1 VRAEASVGTSVA
13 PKASSCAAAYFQP
26 RSLLRI
32 FCAALSEKTRPSGR
46 RSVPPDKK
54 VTYELSI
61 ETKGFTH
68 EHKQVQPLNH
78 WPIAALPV
86 IM

>member
-1 VRAEASVGTSVA
+1 
-13 PKASSCAAAYFQP
+13 
-26 RSLLRI
+26 
-32 FCAALSEKTRPSGR
+32 
-46 RSVPPDKK
+46 